1 MKWDRNYY
9 DYKWGTLYIKILGIV
24 TLIYRNSVT
33 TQGQV
38 QGQGQGQG
46 AKRGM

>member
-24 TLIYRNSVT
+24 AQVYRNS
-33 TQGQV
+33 QV
-38 QGQGQGQG
+38 QGQGG
-46 AKRGM
+46 KKSM